1 MRMCWASYLVKP
13 KVPAAEED
21 TVSRVSTGG
30 GGGGGT
36 VAVMVGEGLI
46 ALIQRSIKVHTH

>member
-30 GGGGGT
+30 GGGGGRR
-36 VAVMVGEGLI
+36 G
-46 ALIQRSIKVHTH
+46 